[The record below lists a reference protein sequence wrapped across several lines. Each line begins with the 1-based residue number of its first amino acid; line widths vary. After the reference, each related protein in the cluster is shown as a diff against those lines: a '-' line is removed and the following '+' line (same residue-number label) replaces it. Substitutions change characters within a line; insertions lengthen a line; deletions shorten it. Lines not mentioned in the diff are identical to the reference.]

1 MKLPFSLYIA
11 LKYLRPKRSFL
22 SVVTVLSVLGV
33 LLGVAVLIVVLSVMN
48 GFDEMWRD
56 KILGFNAHLTIMD
69 YPTLE
74 ADKEWI
80 RGLDRIE
87 GVLGAA
93 PFIQGL
99 AFLNHNDA
107 VFSPFLRGIDP
118 DLEKKISQVPLH
130 MLEGAFSVEDEGLL
144 LGADLA
150 ARMGVRVGDVVLVSS
165 PQSFAKADA
174 LRLPEEMTV
183 RGIFRLDMFDFDVGY
198 ALCSLS
204 SARSLFGVP
213 SGVHGVQVMTDDPE
227 RAPFTKQRLAE
238 ALGPRYDIRTW
249 MEMNRPLFAQLRV
262 EKNVMFFLLII
273 ITVVA
278 AFGITNTLIT
288 VAVQKTREIGLLK
301 ALGFSSGSVMRVFFW
316 QSWIAGLLGTVSGIG
331 TGLLILKYRNEMM
344 DFMNRRLGME
354 LLPKEFYR
362 LSEIPSSTSAG
373 DIAVVALTVMLICT
387 LAGII
392 PAYRAARLDPARAL
406 RYE

>member
-74 ADKEWI
+74 ADKDWI
-80 RGLDRIE
+80 RDLERIE
-87 GVLGAA
+87 GVTGAA
-93 PFIQGL
+93 PYIQGL

-130 MLEGAFSVEDEGLL
+130 MLEGTFSVEDEGLL

-150 ARMGVRVGDVVLVSS
+150 ARMGIRVGDVVLVSS

-174 LRLPEEMTV
+174 IRLPEEMTV
-183 RGIFRLDMFDFDVGY
+183 QGIFRLDMFDFDVGY

-213 SGVHGVQVMTDDPE
+213 SGVHGVQVMTNDPE
-227 RAPFTKQRLAE
+227 RAPFTKQRLEE

-249 MEMNRPLFAQLRV
+249 MEMKPFAFRPAPRGEKRDVLPADHHHRGCRLRHHQHLDYGGGAEDARNRPAEGPRLFVGLRDARV
-262 EKNVMFFLLII
+262 LLAELDRG
-273 ITVVA
+273 A
-278 AFGITNTLIT
+278 A
-288 VAVQKTREIGLLK
+288 RHGLGHRDRT
-301 ALGFSSGSVMRVFFW
+301 ADPEVPQRNDGFS
-316 QSWIAGLLGTVSGIG
+316 
-331 TGLLILKYRNEMM
+331 E
-344 DFMNRRLGME
+344 
-354 LLPKEFYR
+354 P
-362 LSEIPSSTSAG
+362 
-373 DIAVVALTVMLICT
+373 
-387 LAGII
+387 
-392 PAYRAARLDPARAL
+392 AARHGTAAERVLPVERNPVEHICGRYRGRGPDGHADLHAGGHHPGLPGRPPRSREGAAL
-406 RYE
+406 